1 MASIKQIEANRLNSR
16 KSTGPRTDA
25 GKAAVAANPLKHG
38 IFAQSPATAEE
49 EILVLT
55 IARNAWYLDRFAQ
68 LEVQIWGDDVNAV
81 GRETQFPLSRAYQ
94 RNYARL
100 THLQH
105 RVDSADR
112 AYRRNLEL
120 LIKLQAARL
129 KAVAPPVPEPEAVS
143 QPQSPEPVT
152 PEIGFVHANSTSGPP
167 AARPNLVP
175 GLDGQHRRPEGVKDS
190 TQDADT

>member
-1 MASIKQIEANRLNSR
+1 MHVLDQVVAHLLLRMCAN
-16 KSTGPRTDA
+16 A
-25 GKAAVAANPLKHG
+25 LKHG
-38 IFAQSPATAEE
+38 IFAQSPAIVGENSFAFLDLKDALLLRFQPANPEE

-55 IARNAWYLDRFAQ
+55 IARNAWFLDRFAQ
-68 LEVQIWGDDVNAV
+68 LEVQIWADDVNAV
-81 GRETQFPLSRAYQ
+81 ERTTQYPLSGAYQ

-129 KAVAPPVPEPEAVS
+129 KAVAPPAPQPEAIS
-143 QPQSPEPVT
+143 QPQSPEPFT
-152 PEIGFVHANSTSGPP
+152 PENGFVHANSISRPP
-167 AARPNLVP
+167 RPP
-175 GLDGQHRRPEGVKDS
+175 TR
-190 TQDADT
+190 T